1 METVFSV
8 PTSISV
14 TESGV
19 TNTVHIDVSIG
30 SVQPGSSKYSHPT
43 SLGIT
48 CSEHASNV
56 LDDLTP
62 SLSLTTIA
70 PGNSS
75 NRLLPF
81 TDDLGL
87 CIKHSPD
94 VSPLVDDDEDVR
106 SLLAAAAAVAAA
118 DSRVHQG
125 SPSVRSSSGLNTP
138 PDSRSSRLMDT
149 ITCRPMSVGVCDQTQ
164 VIHSIDSVPMLVS
177 NHSLSRTPYAHSD
190 DPLSILIPT
199 HTTQSVSTNY
209 LLSSSVSTPCSSPLT
224 FRSHS
229 PIRTNLDGRHT
240 SDMLHHSLSCE
251 SHSIENERTTSLSSV
266 SHFPPPNTPPVH
278 MDSYITRQNH
288 DDQVFNSNLLLLKDT
303 VHTSCVSLSSPK
315 IISECNSSI
324 HTTISSCLPI
334 GEHTA
339 TTVLSPVV
347 VSKEYT
353 VCSSANVTDVSD
365 NLTNNWT
372 NTTTC
377 EPNIQAAK
385 ECAITGD
392 NFDSVSKATDE
403 NLMDLEQVISSH
415 SASLPAVDDEYF
427 LKTSDD
433 FHVDTV
439 VNIDLRCIS
448 HSDKIPSSTDSG
460 ELVSSKTSAMCS
472 AEPDFPDVYVD
483 VSDVNDNTNS
493 VILPHESSISVKATT
508 TQFSANTK
516 LISSVVASGESSI
529 DIECETEIQKDDCFI
544 QSADDDKKFRTTT
557 SVSPLVED
565 STFKEPCE
573 SESSPLTKASIIS
586 ESPTKDDAQTKI
598 SNDDRNLLLT
608 LEHHNDSLED
618 PVEPSGHSP
627 SIHSPHREDDEKV
640 YNDADYAA
648 AAVAAV
654 DDVVY
659 ALAGNRKPDPSLTL
673 DPALEGTGTDRLYSL
688 SLAPVHNEFNNSQ
701 MNISNSDLC
710 NTSFVNTNK
719 NSDQI
724 PIVFFG
730 NNQDRVRFHHSLVAN
745 ESSDGEV
752 CSEDHLSRSLS
763 NASPNNWNKTDVK
776 GEFLCLSCN
785 KAFSQKAL
793 LLKHRVMHEEPK
805 HMCDTCGRSFVREDK
820 LKRHV
825 MSIHT
830 AEKPHVCHI
839 CSKAFSRKDK
849 LKDHLK
855 HHDRAA
861 RNFECQQCQQPFV
874 QKSDLNRHIRGVH
887 QGEPGVGIN
896 MAVKRKAPGS
906 APLRLSKRKS
916 KSTTDSSESNNNE
929 TKVAMSSVENSHN
942 IPTNMAINRSHNGKT
957 VSGVRKN
964 DSTES
969 DIKINNQMASIT
981 SGTTVF
987 TPVSMIATT
996 TSASSAVNFTP
1007 LTVSLTPTGMT
1018 QTTHPIFAANASG
1031 LMFPTMTAHHH
1042 HLVQQQQA
1050 ATGTVMLPSV
1060 SVASVAAMHPS
1071 GIALQQQQ
1079 HQQFFAMA
1087 AMPALAQSITVTQSS
1102 NGVQQGTNVQPTQTS
1117 IHFQPELKTVATPS
1131 GPMMVLTHIATPNQ
1145 SGQAHPLTSQTIFPQ
1160 VVGFH
1165 ATAAQQQQQQ
1175 HQLQQLQQQQAAVV
1189 QHQQLLQQQQQQQQ
1203 ANYAVAAAAAAAA
1216 AGTHLVAVSNHGN
1229 CNQSTVN
1236 QTQQFQ
1242 IQQQQQAVALAAHQQ
1257 AAHGFIFPAAGVSG
1271 NVNSA
1276 GTVAAP
1282 SGPTTFFCHPQEGMA
1297 AGLFLASST
1306 DPTSF
1311 ALAAAAQAQA
1321 QAAAAAVAVVQQQ
1334 QQQQSNVN
1342 AVNAQNNSSIAAT
1355 QLQLVT
1361 GYSQVA
1367 ADAQQ
1372 TVAQQQ
1378 LQHQQL
1384 LLQQQQHQQR
1394 LAAVAAVAGVSQTSS
1409 IANPHSGVLMS
1420 SNTTGSIINA
1430 ASAAT
1435 AAGGSG
1441 TPATSVIVNSVQ
1453 EEQLNRVQQSA
1464 HFLIGQQE
1472 TTGTNRTVNNYQLAA
1487 FTNAAAAALYQ
1498 QQQQQQHP
1506 GFMLAAAGN
1515 TGVTNT
1521 NAAIVSRGT
1530 TATVAAMA
1538 LHHQQQQQQYQQQ
1551 AGLMAAAAYHH
1562 QQQVAQHQALQ
1573 QQQQQ

>member
-30 SVQPGSSKYSHPT
+30 SIQPGSSKYSHPT

-48 CSEHASNV
+48 CPEHASNV

-125 SPSVRSSSGLNTP
+125 SPPVRSSSGLNTP
-138 PDSRSSRLMDT
+138 PDSRSNRLMDT

-164 VIHSIDSVPMLVS
+164 VIHSVDSVPMLVS
-177 NHSLSRTPYAHSD
+177 SHSLSRTPYAHSD
-190 DPLSILIPT
+190 DPLAILIPT
-199 HTTQSVSTNY
+199 PTTQSVSTSY

-229 PIRTNLDGRHT
+229 PVRTHLDGRHT
-240 SDMLHHSLSCE
+240 SDMLHHNLSCE
-251 SHSIENERTTSLSSV
+251 SHSIENERTNSSLASV

-278 MDSYITRQNH
+278 MDDYVTRQSH

-303 VHTSCVSLSSPK
+303 VHASCVSLSSPK
-315 IISECNSSI
+315 VVSECNSSG
-324 HTTISSCLPI
+324 HTTTSSCLPI

-339 TTVLSPVV
+339 TTVFSPVV

-365 NLTNNWT
+365 SLTHNWT

-377 EPNIQAAK
+377 EPNVQAAK
-385 ECAITGD
+385 GCSITD
-392 NFDSVSKATDE
+392 NNFDSVSKATDE

-433 FHVDTV
+433 FRVDTV
-439 VNIDLRCIS
+439 VNIELGCIP
-448 HSDKIPSSTDSG
+448 HSDKVPSSADSG
-460 ELVSSKTSAMCS
+460 ELASSKTSAMCS

-483 VSDVNDNTNS
+483 VSDVNHNTNS

-508 TQFSANTK
+508 AQFSENTK
-516 LISSVVASGESSI
+516 LISSVVAPAESSI
-529 DIECETEIQKDDCFI
+529 DLKCEIESQKNDCFI
-544 QSADDDKKFRTTT
+544 QSADDDNKFKTAT

-565 STFKEPCE
+565 PTFQEPCE
-573 SESSPLTKASIIS
+573 TESSPVTKASIIS
-586 ESPTKDDAQTKI
+586 ESPTKDDVQINI
-598 SNDDRNLLLT
+598 SNEDQNLLT
-608 LEHHNDSLED
+608 SEHHNDSLED

-627 SIHSPHREDDEKV
+627 SVHSSHREDDEKV

-688 SLAPVHNEFNNSQ
+688 SLAPVHNEFNNSH
-701 MNISNSDLC
+701 MNTSNSDLC
-710 NTSFVNTNK
+710 NTSFVNTSK
-719 NSDQI
+719 NS
-724 PIVFFG
+724 
-730 NNQDRVRFHHSLVAN
+730 DRVRFHHSLVAN
-745 ESSDGEV
+745 ESSDGEI

-785 KAFSQKAL
+785 KTFSQKAL

-896 MAVKRKAPGS
+896 MTIKRKAPGS

-929 TKVAMSSVENSHN
+929 TKLEMLSVENSHN

-957 VSGVRKN
+957 VSGVRKSDN
-964 DSTES
+964 AES
-969 DIKINNQMASIT
+969 DIKINNQIASIT

-1007 LTVSLTPTGMT
+1007 ITVSLSPAGMT
-1018 QTTHPIFAANASG
+1018 QAAHPIFAANASG

-1050 ATGTVMLPSV
+1050 AAGTVMLPSV
-1060 SVASVAAMHPS
+1060 SVASVAAIHPS
-1071 GIALQQQQ
+1071 GITLQQQQ

-1102 NGVQQGTNVQPTQTS
+1102 NGVQQGTNVQPTHNS

-1131 GPMMVLTHIATPNQ
+1131 GPMMVLTHIAAPNQ
-1145 SGQAHPLTSQTIFPQ
+1145 SGQAHPLTNQTIFPQ

-1165 ATAAQQQQQQ
+1165 ATAAQQQQQ

-1189 QHQQLLQQQQQQQQ
+1189 QHQQLLQQQHQQQQ

-1242 IQQQQQAVALAAHQQ
+1242 LQQQQQQAVALAAHQQ
-1257 AAHGFIFPAAGVSG
+1257 AAHSFLFPAAGVSAS
-1271 NVNSA
+1271 VNST
-1276 GTVAAP
+1276 GTVATP

-1306 DPTSF
+1306 DPASF
-1311 ALAAAAQAQA
+1311 ALAAAAQA

-1334 QQQQSNVN
+1334 HQQQQSN
-1342 AVNAQNNSSIAAT
+1342 VNAQNNSSIAAT

-1420 SNTTGSIINA
+1420 SNTTGTIINGA
-1430 ASAAT
+1430 SASAAT
-1435 AAGGSG
+1435 GGGGNG

-1472 TTGTNRTVNNYQLAA
+1472 TPGSNRTVNNYQLAA
-1487 FTNAAAAALYQ
+1487 FTNAAAAALY

-1538 LHHQQQQQQYQQQ
+1538 LHHHQQQQYQQQ

-1573 QQQQQ
+1573 QQQQQQQ

>member
-19 TNTVHIDVSIG
+19 TNAVHIDVNIG
-30 SVQPGSSKYSHPT
+30 SIQSGSSKYPHP

-48 CSEHASNV
+48 CPEHASNV

-125 SPSVRSSSGLNTP
+125 SPPVRSSSGLNTP

-177 NHSLSRTPYAHSD
+177 SHSLSRTPYAHRD
-190 DPLSILIPT
+190 DPLAILIPT

-229 PIRTNLDGRHT
+229 PIRTHLDGRHT

-251 SHSIENERTTSLSSV
+251 SHSIENERTNSLSSV

-278 MDSYITRQNH
+278 MDNYINRQNH

-315 IISECNSSI
+315 VVSECNSSG
-324 HTTISSCLPI
+324 HTTISSCLSI

-353 VCSSANVTDVSD
+353 VCSSANVTDVSG

-385 ECAITGD
+385 ECAITDD

-448 HSDKIPSSTDSG
+448 HSDKIPSTDSG
-460 ELVSSKTSAMCS
+460 ELASSKTSVMCS

-483 VSDVNDNTNS
+483 VSDVNDNANS
-493 VILPHESSISVKATT
+493 VILPHESPISVKTT
-508 TQFSANTK
+508 TTTHFPANTK
-516 LISSVVASGESSI
+516 LISSVVASAESSI
-529 DIECETEIQKDDCFI
+529 DIKCETESQKDDCFI
-544 QSADDDKKFRTTT
+544 QSADDDKKFKTAK

-573 SESSPLTKASIIS
+573 TESSPITKAPIIS
-586 ESPTKDDAQTKI
+586 ESPTKDDVQTKI
-598 SNDDRNLLLT
+598 SNEDRNLLLT

-627 SIHSPHREDDEKV
+627 SVHSSHKEDDEKI

-701 MNISNSDLC
+701 MNTSNSDLC

-719 NSDQI
+719 NS
-724 PIVFFG
+724 
-730 NNQDRVRFHHSLVAN
+730 DRVRFHHSLVAN

-763 NASPNNWNKTDVK
+763 NASPNNWNKTDMK

-805 HMCDTCGRSFVREDK
+805 HICDTCGRSFVREDK

-942 IPTNMAINRSHNGKT
+942 ITTNMAINRSHNGKS
-957 VSGVRKN
+957 VSSVRKS

-969 DIKINNQMASIT
+969 DMKTNNQIASIT

-1042 HLVQQQQA
+1042 HLVQQHQA

-1102 NGVQQGTNVQPTQTS
+1102 NGVQQGTNVQPAQTS

-1131 GPMMVLTHIATPNQ
+1131 GPMMVLTHIAAPNQ

-1165 ATAAQQQQQQ
+1165 ATAAQQQQQ

-1242 IQQQQQAVALAAHQQ
+1242 LQQQQQAVALAAHQQ
-1257 AAHGFIFPAAGVSG
+1257 AAHSFLFPTAGVSG

-1276 GTVAAP
+1276 GTVATP

-1334 QQQQSNVN
+1334 QHQQQSNVN
-1342 AVNAQNNSSIAAT
+1342 TVNAQNNSSIAAT

-1367 ADAQQ
+1367 TDAQQ

-1420 SNTTGSIINA
+1420 SNTTGTIING
-1430 ASAAT
+1430 ASVAT

-1472 TTGTNRTVNNYQLAA
+1472 TTGSNRTVNNYQLAA
-1487 FTNAAAAALYQ
+1487 FTNAAAAALYH
-1498 QQQQQQHP
+1498 QQQQQHP

-1530 TATVAAMA
+1530 SATVAAMA
-1538 LHHQQQQQQYQQQ
+1538 LHQQQQQQYQQQ

>member
-199 HTTQSVSTNY
+199 HTTQSVSSNY

-229 PIRTNLDGRHT
+229 PIRTHLDGRHT

-251 SHSIENERTTSLSSV
+251 SHSIENERTNSSLSSV

-439 VNIDLRCIS
+439 VNNDLRCIS
-448 HSDKIPSSTDSG
+448 QSDKIPSSTDSG

-544 QSADDDKKFRTTT
+544 QSADDDKKFKTTT

-598 SNDDRNLLLT
+598 SNEDRNLLLT

-719 NSDQI
+719 NSD
-724 PIVFFG
+724 
-730 NNQDRVRFHHSLVAN
+730 RVRFHHSLVAN

-830 AEKPHVCHI
+830 AEKLMFVIYVVKLFPQ
-839 CSKAFSRKDK
+839 SRK
-849 LKDHLK
+849 LS
-855 HHDRAA
+855 
-861 RNFECQQCQQPFV
+861 EY
-874 QKSDLNRHIRGVH
+874 RG
-887 QGEPGVGIN
+887 
-896 MAVKRKAPGS
+896 
-906 APLRLSKRKS
+906 LLF
-916 KSTTDSSESNNNE
+916 
-929 TKVAMSSVENSHN
+929 
-942 IPTNMAINRSHNGKT
+942 
-957 VSGVRKN
+957 
-964 DSTES
+964 
-969 DIKINNQMASIT
+969 IKW
-981 SGTTVF
+981 
-987 TPVSMIATT
+987 
-996 TSASSAVNFTP
+996 
-1007 LTVSLTPTGMT
+1007 
-1018 QTTHPIFAANASG
+1018 
-1031 LMFPTMTAHHH
+1031 
-1042 HLVQQQQA
+1042 
-1050 ATGTVMLPSV
+1050 
-1060 SVASVAAMHPS
+1060 
-1071 GIALQQQQ
+1071 
-1079 HQQFFAMA
+1079 
-1087 AMPALAQSITVTQSS
+1087 
-1102 NGVQQGTNVQPTQTS
+1102 
-1117 IHFQPELKTVATPS
+1117 EK
-1131 GPMMVLTHIATPNQ
+1131 
-1145 SGQAHPLTSQTIFPQ
+1145 
-1160 VVGFH
+1160 
-1165 ATAAQQQQQQ
+1165 
-1175 HQLQQLQQQQAAVV
+1175 
-1189 QHQQLLQQQQQQQQ
+1189 
-1203 ANYAVAAAAAAAA
+1203 
-1216 AGTHLVAVSNHGN
+1216 
-1229 CNQSTVN
+1229 
-1236 QTQQFQ
+1236 
-1242 IQQQQQAVALAAHQQ
+1242 
-1257 AAHGFIFPAAGVSG
+1257 
-1271 NVNSA
+1271 
-1276 GTVAAP
+1276 
-1282 SGPTTFFCHPQEGMA
+1282 
-1297 AGLFLASST
+1297 
-1306 DPTSF
+1306 
-1311 ALAAAAQAQA
+1311 
-1321 QAAAAAVAVVQQQ
+1321 
-1334 QQQQSNVN
+1334 
-1342 AVNAQNNSSIAAT
+1342 
-1355 QLQLVT
+1355 
-1361 GYSQVA
+1361 
-1367 ADAQQ
+1367 
-1372 TVAQQQ
+1372 
-1378 LQHQQL
+1378 
-1384 LLQQQQHQQR
+1384 
-1394 LAAVAAVAGVSQTSS
+1394 
-1409 IANPHSGVLMS
+1409 
-1420 SNTTGSIINA
+1420 
-1430 ASAAT
+1430 
-1435 AAGGSG
+1435 
-1441 TPATSVIVNSVQ
+1441 
-1453 EEQLNRVQQSA
+1453 
-1464 HFLIGQQE
+1464 
-1472 TTGTNRTVNNYQLAA
+1472 
-1487 FTNAAAAALYQ
+1487 
-1498 QQQQQQHP
+1498 
-1506 GFMLAAAGN
+1506 
-1515 TGVTNT
+1515 
-1521 NAAIVSRGT
+1521 
-1530 TATVAAMA
+1530 
-1538 LHHQQQQQQYQQQ
+1538 
-1551 AGLMAAAAYHH
+1551 
-1562 QQQVAQHQALQ
+1562 
-1573 QQQQQ
+1573 

>member
-19 TNTVHIDVSIG
+19 TNTVHIDVNIG
-30 SVQPGSSKYSHPT
+30 SIQPGSSKYSHPT

-48 CSEHASNV
+48 CPEHASNV

-164 VIHSIDSVPMLVS
+164 VIHSVDSVPMLVS
-177 NHSLSRTPYAHSD
+177 SHSLSRTPYAHSD
-190 DPLSILIPT
+190 DPLAILIPT
-199 HTTQSVSTNY
+199 PTTQSVSTSY

-229 PIRTNLDGRHT
+229 PVRTHLDGRHT
-240 SDMLHHSLSCE
+240 SDMPHHNLSCE
-251 SHSIENERTTSLSSV
+251 SHSIENERTNSSLASV

-278 MDSYITRQNH
+278 MDDYVTRQSH

-303 VHTSCVSLSSPK
+303 VHASCVSLSSPK
-315 IISECNSSI
+315 VVSECNSSG
-324 HTTISSCLPI
+324 HTTTSSCLPI
-334 GEHTA
+334 GEHTS

-365 NLTNNWT
+365 SLTHNWT

-385 ECAITGD
+385 GCSITD
-392 NFDSVSKATDE
+392 NNFDSVSKATDE

-433 FHVDTV
+433 FRVDTV
-439 VNIDLRCIS
+439 VNIELECIP
-448 HSDKIPSSTDSG
+448 HSDKIPSSADSG
-460 ELVSSKTSAMCS
+460 ALASSKTSAMCS

-483 VSDVNDNTNS
+483 VSDVNHNTNS

-508 TQFSANTK
+508 AQFSENTK
-516 LISSVVASGESSI
+516 LISSVVAPAESSI
-529 DIECETEIQKDDCFI
+529 DLKCEIESQKNDCFI
-544 QSADDDKKFRTTT
+544 QSADDDNKFKTAT

-565 STFKEPCE
+565 PTFQEPCE
-573 SESSPLTKASIIS
+573 TESSPVTKASIIS
-586 ESPTKDDAQTKI
+586 ESPTKDDVQIKI
-598 SNDDRNLLLT
+598 SNEDQNLLLT
-608 LEHHNDSLED
+608 SEHHNDSLED

-627 SIHSPHREDDEKV
+627 SVHSSHREDDEKV

-688 SLAPVHNEFNNSQ
+688 SLAPVHNEFNNSH
-701 MNISNSDLC
+701 MNTSNSDLC
-710 NTSFVNTNK
+710 NTSFVNTSK
-719 NSDQI
+719 NS
-724 PIVFFG
+724 
-730 NNQDRVRFHHSLVAN
+730 DRVRFHHSLVAN
-745 ESSDGEV
+745 ESSDGEI

-785 KAFSQKAL
+785 KTFSQKTL

-896 MAVKRKAPGS
+896 MTIKRKAPGS

-929 TKVAMSSVENSHN
+929 TKLEMLSVENSHN

-957 VSGVRKN
+957 VSGMRKSDN
-964 DSTES
+964 TEC
-969 DIKINNQMASIT
+969 DIKINNKIASIT

-1007 LTVSLTPTGMT
+1007 ITVSLSPAGMT
-1018 QTTHPIFAANASG
+1018 QAAHPIFAANASG

-1050 ATGTVMLPSV
+1050 AAGTVMLPSA

-1071 GIALQQQQ
+1071 GITLQQQQ

-1102 NGVQQGTNVQPTQTS
+1102 NGVQQGTNVQPTHNS

-1131 GPMMVLTHIATPNQ
+1131 GPMMVLTHIAAPNQ

-1165 ATAAQQQQQQ
+1165 ATAAQQQQQ

-1242 IQQQQQAVALAAHQQ
+1242 LQQQQQQAVALAAHQQ
-1257 AAHGFIFPAAGVSG
+1257 AAHSFLFPAAGVNAS
-1271 NVNSA
+1271 VNST
-1276 GTVAAP
+1276 GTVATP

-1306 DPTSF
+1306 DPASF

-1334 QQQQSNVN
+1334 QQHQQQQSNVN

-1409 IANPHSGVLMS
+1409 IANPHAGVLMS
-1420 SNTTGSIINA
+1420 SNTTGTIINGA
-1430 ASAAT
+1430 SASAAT
-1435 AAGGSG
+1435 GGGGNG

-1472 TTGTNRTVNNYQLAA
+1472 TPGSNRTVNNYQLAA
-1487 FTNAAAAALYQ
+1487 FTNAAAAALY
-1498 QQQQQQHP
+1498 QQQQHP

-1538 LHHQQQQQQYQQQ
+1538 LHHQQQQQYQQQ

-1573 QQQQQ
+1573 QQQQQQ